1 MATTV
6 ESLRKAIGKK
16 KTSRAYAWLADLKNR
31 AGDVD
36 GALECVQKGLSE
48 IPCEE
53 GHLVLSKLL
62 VSKGDWDGVI
72 ESCKYVLVRN
82 PYCLSAIR
90 RMGDAYEEKGDV
102 ENRNQCYRHLHDLDP
117 LDPFWKEEYAPT
129 IDVPAEE
136 NAEAVPAESAEA
148 SEGAESASVPAAEA
162 SDPDVLDRPL
172 SEVSDSSDG
181 TLEKAPEET
190 APAAE
195 SAIEKAPE
203 PENAEED
210 PFLSLSTLL
219 PVDEDQDG
227 EVSFDDLEH
236 SLDDAIAG
244 FAPEN
249 KEQDAFPTDEIG
261 SDDIST
267 ALSGIFGASDPDE
280 ASELPEPSK
289 PAETKAPEPA
299 AEDKPQSLSDA
310 FDSIFGEDELPEEF
324 DFSGKPFTSSLPT
337 EETEPAAESAPVE
350 TAPSA
355 ASTPV
360 ESPANEELPTESDA
374 SPFEKSSL
382 SEAPSL
388 SDAAS
393 APAEESSE
401 GTLEKSVES
410 SFDSLFGESS
420 DDDLPLES
428 LTSHVT
434 PAEDTAP
441 SAASTPVESPASEE
455 LPAESDLSPFEK
467 SSLSETPS
475 LSDAASAP
483 AEESSEGT
491 LEKSVESSFDS
502 LFGESSDDDLPL
514 ESLTSHVTPAK
525 ETAPS
530 ENPADE
536 ELPSESDPSPFEKSS
551 LSEASSLSDAA
562 SPAPSEPSEGTLEK
576 SVESSFD
583 SLFGES
589 SDDDLPL
596 ENLTSHVTPAEETA
610 PSADTAPVES
620 PADEELPAESDA
632 SPFEK
637 SSLSETPSLSDAA
650 SPAPSEPSEG
660 TLEKSVES
668 SFDSLFGESSDD
680 ALDEDPTTGTRT
692 LAEIYFEQ
700 GVYSE
705 AARIYRELLKKN
717 PGDEALQA
725 RLEEIEKIGSE
736 GNNSN

>member
-136 NAEAVPAESAEA
+136 NADAVPAESAEA
-148 SEGAESASVPAAEA
+148 SEGAESAGVPAAEA
-162 SDPDVLDRPL
+162 SSPDVLDRPL
-172 SEVSDSSDG
+172 PEVSESSDG

-195 SAIEKAPE
+195 GAIEKAPE

-280 ASELPEPSK
+280 ASELSEPSK

-324 DFSGKPFTSSLPT
+324 DFSGKPFTPSLPT
-337 EETEPAAESAPVE
+337 EETEPAAENAPVE
-350 TAPSA
+350 PAPSA
-355 ASTPV
+355 EAAPV
-360 ESPANEELPTESDA
+360 ESPASEELPSESES

-393 APAEESSE
+393 PALSEPSE

-434 PAEDTAP
+434 PAENTAP
-441 SAASTPVESPASEE
+441 SADTAPVKSPAAEE
-455 LPAESDLSPFEK
+455 LPSENEPSPFEK
-467 SSLSETPS
+467 SSLSEAPS
-475 LSDAASAP
+475 LSDAASP
-483 AEESSEGT
+483 ATSEPSEGT

-514 ESLTSHVTPAK
+514 ESLTSHITPA
-525 ETAPS
+525 EDTAPS
-530 ENPADE
+530 ADTAPVKSPAAE

-551 LSEASSLSDAA
+551 LSEAPSFSDAA
-562 SPAPSEPSEGTLEK
+562 SPAT
-576 SVESSFD
+576 
-583 SLFGES
+583 
-589 SDDDLPL
+589 
-596 ENLTSHVTPAEETA
+596 
-610 PSADTAPVES
+610 
-620 PADEELPAESDA
+620 
-632 SPFEK
+632 
-637 SSLSETPSLSDAA
+637 
-650 SPAPSEPSEG
+650 SEPSEG

-717 PGDEALQA
+717 PGDEALRA